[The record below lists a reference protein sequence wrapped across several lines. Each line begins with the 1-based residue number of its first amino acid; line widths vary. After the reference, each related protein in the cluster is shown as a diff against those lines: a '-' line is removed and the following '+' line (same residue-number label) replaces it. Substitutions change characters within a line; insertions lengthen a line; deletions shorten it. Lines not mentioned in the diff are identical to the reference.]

1 MKSVPAD
8 LPTIIS
14 VQIIGQ
20 IVRRFV
26 VNVRTSKIA
35 IMSGGVTVEVQSTV
49 HMHEGG
55 TV

>member
-35 IMSGGVTVEVQSTV
+35 IMSGGGVEVQSTV